1 MILSAIFRKVSL
13 ERLSSPEQLDQM
25 VQVTDPK
32 GWIALAGL
40 GALLLAVIGWGI
52 WGSIPTEAQGDGIL
66 LRQGGISDLVS
77 NAAGQVQEVLVGVGD
92 VIEKGQPVV
101 RIQQDALL
109 REIAG
114 DRAKLE
120 ALRSQY
126 GDAARIAGQQ
136 KQLRARD
143 LAQQRAD
150 LQRSIESLEKDIS
163 LLRERLDVQQG
174 LLNDGLITKETFLT
188 TQQSLNAKRD
198 QLAQAR
204 LDLNGLDLKRIEADQ
219 QLDQQLEARQTA
231 IRDLELAIKDLT
243 AKLGENVNVLSPYS
257 GRVLEVLANRGD
269 VVNPGTAILS
279 VEVLSENLQAVLF
292 VPASAG
298 KRVQPGMTVRVTPS
312 TVKREEYGSMLG
324 KVTWVAEFPSTSR
337 GMIRLLG
344 NEALVNKLMQQEPPI
359 QVNVALERD
368 PATPTGYR
376 WSSSR
381 GPNLRIS
388 SGTLA
393 SGDVVV
399 QEDRPF
405 RLVIPKVREATGL

>member
-1 MILSAIFRKVSL
+1 MIFRKVAL

-32 GWIALAGL
+32 GWLALAGI
-40 GALLLAVIGWGI
+40 GVLLLAAIGWGFF
-52 WGSIPTEAQGDGIL
+52 GSIPTEAQGTGIL
-66 LRQGGISDLVS
+66 LRQGGVSDLVA

-92 VIEKGQPVV
+92 LIEKGQPVA
-101 RIQQDALL
+101 RIQQSVLL
-109 REIAG
+109 RQIAD
-114 DRAKLE
+114 DRSKQRVLQ
-120 ALRSQY
+120 SQY
-126 GDAARIAGQQ
+126 EEAVRLADQQ
-136 KQLRARD
+136 KRLRARD
-143 LAQQRAD
+143 LAQE
-150 LQRSIESLEKDIS
+150 RSNLERSGESLEKDVA
-163 LLRERLDVQQG
+163 LLRERLDAQQA
-174 LLNDGLITKETFLT
+174 LLNDGLITKEAFLT

-219 QLDQQLEARQTA
+219 VLDQQLEARQTA
-231 IRDLELAIKDLT
+231 IRDLDLEVRELN
-243 AKLGENVNVLSPYS
+243 AKLGENVNILSPYS

-269 VVNPGTAILS
+269 VVNPGSAILS

-292 VPASAG
+292 VPASTG
-298 KRVQPGMTVRVTPS
+298 KQVQRGMAVQLSPS
-312 TVKREEYGSMLG
+312 TVKREEYGSLLG
-324 KVTWVAEFPSTSR
+324 TVTWVAEFPSTSR

-344 NEALVNKLMQQEPPI
+344 NEALVTKLMEQGPPI
-359 QVNVALERD
+359 QVNVSLARD

-393 SGDVVV
+393 TGDI
-399 QEDRPF
+399 
-405 RLVIPKVREATGL
+405 VIKRDLPVHLIVPKVREATGL

>member
-1 MILSAIFRKVSL
+1 MIFRKVAL

-32 GWIALAGL
+32 GWLALTGI
-40 GALLLAVIGWGI
+40 GALLLAAIGWGI
-52 WGSIPTEAQGDGIL
+52 FGSIPTTSQGDGIL
-66 LRQGGISDLVS
+66 LRQGGISDLVA
-77 NAAGQVQEVLVGVGD
+77 NAAGQVQEVLVSVGD

-109 REIAG
+109 RQIAD
-114 DRAKLE
+114 DRSKQG

-126 GDAARIAGQQ
+126 EDAARIANQQ

-143 LAQQRAD
+143 LAQQRAN
-150 LQRSIESLEKDIS
+150 LERSAESLEKDIS
-163 LLRERLDVQQG
+163 LLRERLEAQQA
-174 LLNDGLITKETFLT
+174 LLNDGLITRETFLT

-219 QLDQQLEARQTA
+219 QLDQQLQARQTA
-231 IRDLELAIKDLT
+231 IHDLELEIGELN
-243 AKLGENVNVLSPYS
+243 AKLGENVNILSPYS

-292 VPASAG
+292 VPASTG
-298 KRVQPGMTVRVTPS
+298 KKVQPGMTVRLSPS
-312 TVKREEYGSMLG
+312 TVKREEYGSLLG

-344 NEALVNKLMQQEPPI
+344 NEALVTKLMEQGPPI
-359 QVNVALERD
+359 QVNVALTRD

-376 WSSSR
+376 WSSSH
-381 GPNLRIS
+381 GPSLRIS

-393 SGDVVV
+393 SGDIVV
-399 QEDRPF
+399 QEDRPI
-405 RLVIPKVREATGL
+405 RLIIPRVREATGL